1 MAANIPA
8 RLKRWRKQQGL
19 TQEEAARK
27 LNICLNTWSNWE
39 RGRTSPSKMAQALLV
54 LGGVL
59 ELEDKKK

>member
-8 RLKRWRKQQGL
+8 QLKRWRKKEGL
-19 TQEEAARK
+19 TQEESARK

-39 RGRTSPSKMAQALLV
+39 RGRTRPSKMAHSLLV

-59 ELEDKKK
+59 ELEDKRK